1 MSEPNPIDEFFRNLN
16 RSKVV
21 VAITALLL
29 IGLLFAWGS
38 KENAA
43 SDAYGD
49 CLAES
54 IRNDTSSSH
63 CQP

>member
-1 MSEPNPIDEFFRNLN
+1 MAKPNPIDEFFRNVN
-16 RSKVV
+16 QSKTVV
-21 VAITALLL
+21 IIVALVL
-29 IGLLFAWGS
+29 IGLFFIWGS

-49 CLAES
+49 CLVEA
-54 IRNDTSSSH
+54 IQTDTSSSH